1 MSDSGLKSC
10 ASASL
15 AVATLACVQG
25 LPTNAASAFAAR
37 LTTAAMP
44 PKARRT
50 AFTVSLPASSS
61 MAKPAHSAEMSQSK
75 RLLIL

>member
-10 ASASL
+10 ARASL
-15 AVATLACVQG
+15 ALLTLDWVQG
-25 LPTNAASAFAAR
+25 LPTSAASAFAAR
-37 LTTAAMP
+37 RTVAAMP

-50 AFTVSLPASSS
+50 ALTVSPPSSS
-61 MAKPAHSAEMSQSK
+61 SKPAHSAEMSQSK